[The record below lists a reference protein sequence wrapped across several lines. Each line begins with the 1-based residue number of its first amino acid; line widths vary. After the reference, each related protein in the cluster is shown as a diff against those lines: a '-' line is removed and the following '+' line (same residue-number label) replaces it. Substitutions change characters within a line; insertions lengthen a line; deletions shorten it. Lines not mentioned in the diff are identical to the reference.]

1 MTCTPC
7 AVPDIRMPDLPVAT
21 PRNVGALEADDRPLS
36 IRLASTGA
44 VVVVPDPLRFI
55 AAYESRAGAM
65 LSAAR
70 PDGQQP
76 TTADMIC
83 VWRGALADAGIE
95 HDGLSDTSV
104 AAVCRRINQWAA
116 ELGKDS
122 APGSI

>member
-7 AVPDIRMPDLPVAT
+7 AVPDIRMPDLPDAS
-21 PRNVGALEADDRPLS
+21 PRNAGALEADDRPLS

-44 VVVVPDPLRFI
+44 VVDVPDPLRFI

-70 PDGQQP
+70 PEGQQP
-76 TTADMIC
+76 TTADMIG
-83 VWRGALADAGIE
+83 VWRGALSDAGIE
-95 HDGLSDTSV
+95 HGGLSDTSV

-116 ELGKDS
+116 DLGKDS